1 MTSPQLDLLSLVPDT
16 CKVVHSCQD
25 FVQEMGAL
33 RTSGVELSETHFD
46 IDLHSFIRDTPA
58 RAMVKHVK
66 DHRQRIPRFV
76 IRRYLEK
83 SIQKKLFCHLQSLQ
97 IKTVFQ
103 EKNDYKLNF
112 RKFTVAVY
120 VIYIYGRDVTHWCQ
134 L

>member
-1 MTSPQLDLLSLVPDT
+1 
-16 CKVVHSCQD
+16 
-25 FVQEMGAL
+25 MGAL

-46 IDLHSFIRDTPA
+46 IDLHSFICDTPA

-76 IRRYLEK
+76 IKTIFRKINTEET
-83 SIQKKLFCHLQSLQ
+83 FCHLQSLQ

-120 VIYIYGRDVTHWCQ
+120 LWS
-134 L
+134 